1 LGHIAPYFPGLCRIF
16 PAFIE
21 RKAIFGSDQT
31 VCRSVSHWALC
42 YNSPFLGYSVY
53 IQIMISSLQEP
64 EAIEYMA
71 RAIRL
76 ARRGLYSTHP
86 NPRVGCVIVKD
97 GRIVGE
103 GWHVLAGQGHAE
115 VNALAAAGAEAR
127 GATAYVTL
135 EPCNHQGKTPP
146 CTRALVEA
154 GIAAVVSAMEDP
166 NPLVAGEGHRMLETA
181 GIEVQSGILEAQ
193 SRELN
198 PGFVKRM
205 ETGLPWVR
213 CKSAMSV
220 DGRTAMASGES
231 QWITGSPAR
240 QDVQKLRA
248 RSGAIITGIGSVL
261 ADDPSLT
268 VRPET
273 WPDSDEGGQFWP
285 PGIEPI
291 QPLRVVLDSRLRM
304 PPQAKMLRLPGDTL
318 IVCTVNDQ
326 KKRQLLE
333 AGGAEVLCLESE
345 TAAVDLPALLKL
357 LAHREINEVL
367 VESGAIT
374 NGAFVKAGLV
384 DEWIVYM
391 APVLMGSGAR
401 PLLALPHIDSM
412 SDRIRLELKD
422 SRQIGDD
429 IRFTY
434 GFVKN

>member
-1 LGHIAPYFPGLCRIF
+1 
-16 PAFIE
+16 
-21 RKAIFGSDQT
+21 
-31 VCRSVSHWALC
+31 
-42 YNSPFLGYSVY
+42 
-53 IQIMISSLQEP
+53 
-64 EAIEYMA
+64 MA

-76 ARRGLYSTHP
+76 ARKGLYSTHP
-86 NPRVGCVIVKD
+86 NPRVGCIIVKD

-103 GWHVLAGQGHAE
+103 GWHALAGQGHAE
-115 VNALAAAGAEAR
+115 VNALAAAGDEAR

-146 CTRALVEA
+146 CTRALVDA
-154 GIAAVVSAMEDP
+154 GIAVVVSAMEDP
-166 NPLVAGEGHRMLETA
+166 NPLVAGGGHRMLESA
-181 GIEVQSGILEAQ
+181 GIQVRSGVLEAQ

-231 QWITGSPAR
+231 QWITGPSAR

-248 RSGAIITGIGSVL
+248 RSGAIITGIESVL

-268 VRPET
+268 VRPDT
-273 WPDSDEGGQFWP
+273 WSDEDKNDQLWP
-285 PGIEPI
+285 PGVEPI

-304 PPQAKMLRLPGDTL
+304 PPRARMLGLPGDTL
-318 IVCTVNDQ
+318 IVCTENDE

-333 AGGAEVLCLESE
+333 AEGAEVLCLNSES
-345 TAAVDLPALLKL
+345 AAVGLPALLKL
-357 LAHREINEVL
+357 LAQREINEVL
-367 VESGAIT
+367 VESGAT
-374 NGAFVKAGLV
+374 TSGAFVEAGLV
-384 DEWIVYM
+384 DEWVVYV
-391 APVLMGSGAR
+391 APLLMGSSAR

-412 SDRIRLELKD
+412 SDSIRLELKD

-434 GFVKN
+434 GFCKELERSGPNDRRVV